1 MPRNRDVGNMRYEEV
16 FGGDGY
22 AFCAAEGGNGASGRR
37 TLRVQNF
44 TSSLFTFTHSFYHR
58 RNNPLSLGLRR
69 ASSPYRGA
77 NKKSVRAIT
86 YKKPPLS
93 LRTTEALERGS
104 TPVYISARKY
114 APGR

>member
-1 MPRNRDVGNMRYEEV
+1 MRFVPPKAATVRRVAAPYE
-16 FGGDGY
+16 FKISPLHY
-22 AFCAAEGGNGASGRR
+22 SLLLIAFIIGE
-37 TLRVQNF
+37 T
-44 TSSLFTFTHSFYHR
+44 T
-58 RNNPLSLGLRR
+58 PLSLGLRR
-69 ASSPYRGA
+69 AGSPCRGA

-93 LRTTEALERGS
+93 LRTTEAPERGS

>member
-1 MPRNRDVGNMRYEEV
+1 MRFVPPKAATVRRVAAPYE
-16 FGGDGY
+16 FKISPLHY
-22 AFCAAEGGNGASGRR
+22 PLLLIAFIIGETTPSVSACAEPA
-37 TLRVQNF
+37 
-44 TSSLFTFTHSFYHR
+44 
-58 RNNPLSLGLRR
+58 PLAG
-69 ASSPYRGA
+69 GA

-93 LRTTEALERGS
+93 LRTTEAPERGS